1 LSAEPETGTELQR
14 RGETLPD
21 VSVAHR
27 AGSIV
32 TEFVSSIVD
41 EAQAR
46 GTEIMAEAEQDS
58 RSRREAASAGAARI
72 HERVET
78 LAPGLAALLETLRRE
93 AATLSGQES
102 EPETA
107 LPPRLTPSSEQEPE
121 HTADEESEP
130 ADEQEAEPP
139 DEPGVVEAIVVE
151 DDDVTEDATA
161 GMTPSEQ
168 NGVVAEADER
178 DDPRVR
184 VSRMTDEELARCYTN
199 AARALHSPG
208 VDDGYAE
215 QLRGLAGAA
224 VEEALQR
231 PAFEEKEPEQA
242 GGLMRR
248 AGARRRRRRALVLAE
263 LREACRQTREQQQL
277 GAGSP
282 GR

>member
-46 GTEIMAEAEQDS
+46 GTEIMAEAEQDV
-58 RSRREAASAGAARI
+58 RSRREAAGAGAARI

-78 LAPGLAALLETLRRE
+78 VAPGLAALLETLRRE
-93 AATLSGQES
+93 AATLSGEEP

-107 LPPRLTPSSEQEPE
+107 LPPRLTPSAGQKPEQGEPEPAVEQEPE
-121 HTADEESEP
+121 R
-130 ADEQEAEPP
+130 P

-151 DDDVTEDATA
+151 DDDITDDATA

-168 NGVVAEADER
+168 NGVAAEADDR

-215 QLRGLAGAA
+215 QLRALAGAA

-263 LREACRQTREQQQL
+263 LREACRQTREQQVAS
-277 GAGSP
+277 GAP
-282 GR
+282 GA